1 MERITIKELYKKP
14 EEFDGKNI
22 TVAGWCR
29 SLRASNAF
37 GFVSIN
43 DGSCFDCLQVVIEA
57 EKMAN
62 YDEIAGQNIG
72 ASFIAKGEF
81 VLTPSAKQPFELKAT
96 EMTVEGTSTP
106 DYPLQNKR
114 HSMEFLRTIAH
125 LRPRSNTFNAVFRVR
140 SEAAFAIHSF
150 FHERGFV
157 YVHTPIIT
165 ASDCEGARR
174 DVQNYNA

>member
-114 HSMEFLRTIAH
+114 HQWNFYVQLRIFVRGLTPLMLFFVFAPRQHLQFIVFSM
-125 LRPRSNTFNAVFRVR
+125 NAVLCMC
-140 SEAAFAIHSF
+140 ILL
-150 FHERGFV
+150 
-157 YVHTPIIT
+157 
-165 ASDCEGARR
+165 
-174 DVQNYNA
+174 

>member
-1 MERITIKELYKKP
+1 M
-14 EEFDGKNI
+14 NI

-29 SLRASNAF
+29 SLRASNAI
-37 GFVSIN
+37 GFVSLN

-57 EKMAN
+57 DKIAN
-62 YDEIAGQNIG
+62 YDEISGQNIG

-81 VLTPSAKQPFELKAT
+81 VLTPMAKQPFELKAT

-125 LRPRSNTFNAVFRVR
+125 LRPRSNTFNAVFRC
-140 SEAAFAIHSF
+140 SL
-150 FHERGFV
+150 RGC
-157 YVHTPIIT
+157 ICN
-165 ASDCEGARR
+165 S
-174 DVQNYNA
+174 